1 VLLDR
6 AGVAVSQE
14 TEVEMK
20 TEAAAANWISIRSMA
35 SSREPLGRETKAQLA
50 VNAIMGH
57 APAANDM
64 ASIYRERI
72 SDERL
77 RAVTDIVRTWL
88 FGSTRPAAKRMKPDG
103 PSTRKPATARSRR

>member
-1 VLLDR
+1 
-6 AGVAVSQE
+6 
-14 TEVEMK
+14 MK

-77 RAVTDIVRTWL
+77 REVTDFVRTWL
-88 FGSTRPAAKRMKPDG
+88 FGTKKPAAKRRKSDARP
-103 PSTRKPATARSRR
+103 TRTRAANKA